1 MKHGC
6 SPGSNFYA
14 ILPCELDII
23 PGSVGGSCSGER
35 LGTAQCSWSL
45 ELVSLRVA
53 SEFRRAAA
61 RLCPSPQRFVVI
73 FAEAIIVGK
82 RSKDTHQSDG
92 FPAV

>member
-1 MKHGC
+1 
-6 SPGSNFYA
+6 
-14 ILPCELDII
+14 
-23 PGSVGGSCSGER
+23 
-35 LGTAQCSWSL
+35 
-45 ELVSLRVA
+45 VSLRVA

-82 RSKDTHQSDG
+82 RSKDTHRSDG